1 MSLEVG
7 AAIKEMLL
15 SDNALTAKIGDRL
28 FPVLAKE
35 NTSFPFV
42 IYKRSGLIP
51 AYTKDK
57 YSVED
62 TVFIDVV
69 TVSDKYV
76 ESLEI
81 ANIIRN
87 ALERKRGTFAGIKI
101 NDIRLAN
108 SDEDGEDVFAQGLSF
123 EVIIEKK

>member
-1 MSLEVG
+1 
-7 AAIKEMLL
+7 
-15 SDNALTAKIGDRL
+15 AKIGNRL

-35 NTSFPFV
+35 NTAYPFV

-69 TVSDKYV
+69 TVAEKYS

-81 ANIIRN
+81 ANAVRN
-87 ALERKRGTFAGIKI
+87 ALERKRGTFAG
-101 NDIRLAN
+101 
-108 SDEDGEDVFAQGLSF
+108 
-123 EVIIEKK
+123 